1 MSGARSTN
9 TNKHIDAAWPFQG
22 EHEGTSTRDSDPLLP
37 TNLTI
42 SPLNQ
47 NNRRNQEPRS
57 PWMRP
62 FFSLRTQLL
71 FAYCLILAIIVLVT
85 SLLDYMQLSRIYI
98 VIVVAAMVL
107 VGFILSY
114 LLTTWLLRPLLRVV
128 DASQAIAAGDLAQRE
143 RLVPRRPPQD
153 DIDRLAGSLD
163 VMVSQLERAERLQY
177 ASEQRFKQF
186 FSDASHQLRTPLTSI
201 RGFTEILIRG
211 AIDDSNARQ
220 HVLERVKSESERMT
234 KLINDLLT
242 LSRLDNSR
250 PLRWQYIDMIE
261 LANEAIAQ
269 AIARTRDDR
278 TIRLELVT
286 TERLG
291 LQADEEQIKQLL
303 FILIDNAL
311 KHGRQTPDGEVILRL
326 DKQAEQIVIKVIDN
340 GEGIDQ
346 EDLLHI
352 FESFYRGRIR
362 RMAASSTNNNKS
374 STGGAGLGLT
384 IAQAIVRAHSGSIS
398 AYSEPGKGTTITILF
413 PSA

>member
-1 MSGARSTN
+1 MTGGRSTD
-9 TNKHIDAAWPFQG
+9 TTKHTDAVWPFQG
-22 EHEGTSTRDSDPLLP
+22 EHEGVSARNSDPLIP
-37 TNLTI
+37 KNLTAV
-42 SPLNQ
+42 SLNQ

-57 PWMRP
+57 PWLRP
-62 FFSLRTQLL
+62 FFSLRAQLL
-71 FAYCLILAIIVLVT
+71 FAYSLILATIILAA
-85 SLLDYMQLSRIYI
+85 SLLEYMQLSRLYI
-98 VIVVAAMVL
+98 VLVVAIMVL

-114 LLTTWLLRPLLRVV
+114 LLTTWLLRPLWRVV

-143 RLVPRRPPQD
+143 RLVPHQPPQD

-163 VMVSQLERAERLQY
+163 IMVSQLERAERLQY

-201 RGFTEILIRG
+201 RGFTEILMRG
-211 AIDDSNARQ
+211 AINDSNSRQ
-220 HVLERVKSESERMT
+220 HVLERIKSESERMT
-234 KLINDLLT
+234 RLINDLLT
-242 LSRLDNSR
+242 LSRLDNSHPPR
-250 PLRWQYIDMIE
+250 RQYIDMIE

-286 TERLG
+286 MERLG
-291 LQADEEQIKQLL
+291 LKADEEQIKQLL

-326 DKQAEQIVIKVIDN
+326 DKQSEQIVIKVIDN

-346 EDLLHI
+346 GDLQHI
-352 FESFYRGRIR
+352 FESFYRGRPR
-362 RMAASSTNNNKS
+362 HMADSSKNNNKS

-398 AYSEPGKGTTITILF
+398 AYSEPGKGTAITILF